1 MTYDRAYRSLFR
13 PDPED
18 LTRPEIRRLLDAAL
32 GEPEPDTELIEYY
45 LDALRGP
52 APRATPAP
60 ARRWFGLKP
69 ALAAAIAVL
78 LLLFGVT
85 AATAVLRPELFDPL
99 VRFYN
104 DRIRIG
110 HADEASAGEYAFSG
124 SALAK
129 DLADHGITPVLL
141 PEALVNGTYHVDA
154 PEYDIT
160 ELIRS
165 ANIRFSDGNTRG
177 TLVIGVYAP
186 GAALPDTDYE
196 AAENVETLDTGS
208 IVCRIF
214 DQPDHTVIDFSDGR
228 TVYTVLL
235 EGDRE
240 AAVRFAESIR

>member
-1 MTYDRAYRSLFR
+1 MTYDLAYLRLFQR
-13 PDPED
+13 EPED
-18 LTRPEIRRLLDAAL
+18 LTRAELRRLLDAELAKAD
-32 GEPEPDTELIEYY
+32 PDTELIEYY
-45 LDALRGP
+45 LDALGSP
-52 APRATPAP
+52 VPRVNPAP

-69 ALAAAIAVL
+69 ALAAAIAIL

-85 AATAVLRPELFDPL
+85 AAAAVLRPELFDPL

-104 DRIRIG
+104 DRIRVA
-110 HADEASAGEYAFSG
+110 HTDEAAAAEYAFSET
-124 SALAK
+124 ALAK
-129 DLADHGITPVLL
+129 DLAAHGISPVLL

-165 ANIRFSDGNTRG
+165 ANIRFSYGDTQG

-196 AAENVETLDTGS
+196 AAGNVETLDTGS

-228 TVYTVLL
+228 TVYTVIL
-235 EGDRE
+235 EADH
-240 AAVRFAESIR
+240 AQAVRFAEGIR